1 MWPRI
6 RAQRYRVFY
15 VLNGLSQRINKV
27 DHVCSSTL
35 WCHLS
40 GWVLEQV
47 KVQLVQGDRRRGWR
61 GLGQLEEPLSSDT
74 TARVWGRYNDMDKKR
89 RKWHRHKVKII
100 YRIDRR
106 CRPPLITAGMP
117 MISPKIESRWGQG
130 LRQTK
135 DVHTVGAKKEK
146 SPRVQF

>member
-1 MWPRI
+1 MWLRSRP
-6 RAQRYRVFY
+6 QRYRAFY
-15 VLNGLSQRINKV
+15 VLNDLSQCINKIE
-27 DHVCSSTL
+27 HVCSSTL

-74 TARVWGRYNDMDKKR
+74 TARVWGRYKDMDKKR

-100 YRIDRR
+100 YRIDGR

-135 DVHTVGAKKEK
+135 DVHSGGNKEK